1 MIYLLSILVLSAVI
15 KYVCVIT
22 VGMAVCQHDYVY

>member
-1 MIYLLSILVLSAVI
+1 LNILVLSAVI

-22 VGMAVCQHDYVY
+22 IGMAVCQHVYVY